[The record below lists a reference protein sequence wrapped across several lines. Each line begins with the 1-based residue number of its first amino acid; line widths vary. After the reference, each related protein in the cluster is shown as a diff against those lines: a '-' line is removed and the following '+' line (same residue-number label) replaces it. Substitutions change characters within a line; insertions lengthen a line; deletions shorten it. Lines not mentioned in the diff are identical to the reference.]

1 MTQGWDDFDP
11 QPQGDE
17 AAQDLTDKLFVDA
30 LNNVAGKKLLAYWK
44 SRYLDHPVCVPGAGA
59 DQGFFREGQNSLIR
73 EALLRLKRGTEPKK

>member
-1 MTQGWDDFDP
+1 MSWDDFDP
-11 QPQGDE
+11 QEQSADP
-17 AAQDLTDKLFVDA
+17 DLTDKLFVDA
-30 LNNVAGKKLLAYWK
+30 LNNPAGKKLLAYWK